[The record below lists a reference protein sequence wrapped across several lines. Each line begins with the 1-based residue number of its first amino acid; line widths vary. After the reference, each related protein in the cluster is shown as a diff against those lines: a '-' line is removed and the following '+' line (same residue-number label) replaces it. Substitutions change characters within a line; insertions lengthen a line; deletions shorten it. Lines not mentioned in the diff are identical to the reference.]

1 MNERVEPSFTL
12 GTEPPAQR
20 VREVHVHHYLA
31 YDEKR
36 WWRLAGALALVV
48 LGLLAVL
55 GAVRWYQLQAVRTAI
70 EQVGKTTS
78 AASQQ
83 MVERARAQAEEQARR
98 AEAERAAKAAAQR
111 QAHDA
116 ELARVAAAQ
125 AQAERREKAWQSFY
139 KPSAACRNPDNRAT
153 MDCINE
159 HIRAKREFEKR
170 WQAGEL

>member
-1 MNERVEPSFTL
+1 MQERIEPSL
-12 GTEPPAQR
+12 APGTEPPAQR
-20 VREVHVHHYLA
+20 VREIHVHHYLA

-36 WWRLAGALALVV
+36 WWRVAGALALVV
-48 LGLLAVL
+48 LGLVAVL
-55 GAVRWYQLQAVRTAI
+55 GAVRWYQLQTVRAAI
-70 EQVGKTTS
+70 EQVGKTTN

-83 MVERARAQAEEQARR
+83 VLERARAQAEEQARR
-98 AEAERAAKAAAQR
+98 TEAERAAMAAAQR
-111 QAHDA
+111 QAREA

-125 AQAERREKAWQSFY
+125 AQADRQEKAWQSFY
-139 KPSAACRNPDNRAT
+139 KPPPPCRNPDNRTT